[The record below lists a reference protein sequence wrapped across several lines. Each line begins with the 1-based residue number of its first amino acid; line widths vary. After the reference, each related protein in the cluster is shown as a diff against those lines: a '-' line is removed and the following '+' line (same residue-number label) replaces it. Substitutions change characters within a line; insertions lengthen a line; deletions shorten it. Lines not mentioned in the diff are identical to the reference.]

1 MKVIDLTLTIS
12 EKIPTF
18 PGSPRPNFIPW
29 ENIKED
35 GYNLE
40 LLFLSTHTGT
50 HMDAPYHFLEKGAKI
65 HEISLKKL
73 VSEAVLIQSRGSR
86 DRFGIKQI
94 SITKA
99 DIQKFEKQ
107 HGKIDGFSS
116 VIFYT
121 GWNVPHLWGT
131 YDDVTEHLPLSP
143 DYNQEKYYFT
153 KNPGLSVSGAEY
165 LASKKINLVG
175 IDSPNIDMGTDH
187 KFSVHQIFAKKG
199 ILIVEN
205 LTNLHILFHMLHP
218 ETAAKKRMY
227 WYTRRSQD
235 PPAVTSR
242 RFRDPKTGKYQSPKK
257 LPTFHLVVLP
267 LKLKNATGS
276 PVRAIA
282 FVD

>member
-1 MKVIDLTLTIS
+1 MEIIDLTLTVS
-12 EKIPTF
+12 DKIPTF

-65 HEISLKKL
+65 HEISLNKF
-73 VSEAVLIQSRGSR
+73 VSEAVLIQSRESR

-121 GWNVPHLWGT
+121 GW
-131 YDDVTEHLPLSP
+131 DEHLYLSP

-165 LASKKINLVG
+165 LASKKIKLVG
-175 IDSPNIDMGTDH
+175 IDSPSIDVGTDH

-205 LTNLHILFHMLHP
+205 LTNLHMIFRRVYQ
-218 ETAAKKRMY
+218 TAAMKKAALY
-227 WYTRRSQD
+227 
-235 PPAVTSR
+235 SR
-242 RFRDPKTGKYQSPKK
+242 RFQDPKTGKYQSPKK

-267 LKLKNATGS
+267 LKLKDATGS

>member
-1 MKVIDLTLTIS
+1 MKIVDLTLTVS
-12 EKIPTF
+12 DEIPTF
-18 PGSPRPNFIPW
+18 PGSPQPSFIPW
-29 ENIKED
+29 ENVKED

-73 VSEAVLIQSRGSR
+73 VSEAVLIKSKKNSGE
-86 DRFGIKQI
+86 
-94 SITKA
+94 SITKI
-99 DIQKFEKQ
+99 DIQKFEKK
-107 HGKIDGFSS
+107 HGKIVSFSS

-121 GWNVPHLWGT
+121 GWQRNL
-131 YDDVTEHLPLSP
+131 
-143 DYNQEKYYFT
+143 QKKYYFT
-153 KNPGLSVSGAEY
+153 KNPGLSVSAAKY

-175 IDSPNIDMGTDH
+175 IDSPSIDLGKDS

-205 LTNLHILFHMLHP
+205 LASLEKI
-218 ETAAKKRMY
+218 KSSK
-227 WYTRRSQD
+227 
-235 PPAVTSR
+235 
-242 RFRDPKTGKYQSPKK
+242 
-257 LPTFHLVVLP
+257 FHLVVLP

-282 FVD
+282 FVE

>member
-1 MKVIDLTLTIS
+1 MKFIDLTLTVS
-12 EKIPTF
+12 DEIPTF
-18 PGSPRPNFIPW
+18 PGSPQPSFIPW
-29 ENIKED
+29 ENVKED

-73 VSEAVLIQSRGSR
+73 VSEAVLIKSKKNDGE
-86 DRFGIKQI
+86 
-94 SITKA
+94 SITKI
-99 DIQKFEKQ
+99 DIQKFEKK
-107 HGKIDGFSS
+107 HGKIVSFSS

-121 GWNVPHLWGT
+121 GWQRNL
-131 YDDVTEHLPLSP
+131 
-143 DYNQEKYYFT
+143 QKKYYFT
-153 KNPGLSVSGAEY
+153 KNPGLSVSAAKY

-175 IDSPNIDMGTDH
+175 IDSPSIDLGKDS

-205 LTNLHILFHMLHP
+205 LASLEKI
-218 ETAAKKRMY
+218 KSSK
-227 WYTRRSQD
+227 
-235 PPAVTSR
+235 
-242 RFRDPKTGKYQSPKK
+242 
-257 LPTFHLVVLP
+257 FHLVVLP

-282 FVD
+282 FVE